1 VSASAPLAVISA
13 VGLSAAWSLLGSR
26 SLGASRRLLVIAVV
40 SVGTG
45 LVLLAAVG
53 VLWSQRGPGVVSVRA
68 LGPILVFGAAVVVG
82 LVLSFVAG
90 RSGTRWL
97 VLVTVVITVLVS
109 ASALARVTSVFGQVE
124 ASPERVA
131 AFDLA
136 AAAPAAP
143 AASGDAAAV
152 AAPAAV
158 PMGAGEEWSSLEVDA
173 ASFLAAHTVVADV
186 IVTNRPI
193 SSLVPA
199 LAARKMFIAGT
210 AYQTLY
216 GRPGDVALIQPR
228 MAISQRFA
236 ESPGVADFAAL
247 CSSGVTWGWMSRT
260 GGPMAESWEPYATVQ
275 FTNDAVTIIQLDRS
289 RC

>member
-1 VSASAPLAVISA
+1 MPV
-13 VGLSAAWSLLGSR
+13 
-26 SLGASRRLLVIAVV
+26 
-40 SVGTG
+40 
-45 LVLLAAVG
+45 
-53 VLWSQRGPGVVSVRA
+53 
-68 LGPILVFGAAVVVG
+68 
-82 LVLSFVAG
+82 
-90 RSGTRWL
+90 
-97 VLVTVVITVLVS
+97 
-109 ASALARVTSVFGQVE
+109 
-124 ASPERVA
+124 
-131 AFDLA
+131 
-136 AAAPAAP
+136 
-143 AASGDAAAV
+143 
-152 AAPAAV
+152 
-158 PMGAGEEWSSLEVDA
+158 GAGEEWSSLEVDA